1 MQCKARSRRNQ
12 ARCRNHA
19 LKGLEVC
26 RMHGGKT
33 PRGPASVH
41 WKTGRWSKFLPSRLL
56 AHYRA
61 ARLDPELLSLRE
73 EVAVVDARIIDILRR
88 VDTGESGA
96 LWRDVHAAMTLFEQR
111 QARHDV
117 KGMTEAFTRL
127 QHLISRG
134 VADDAAWGEIGT
146 LIDQRR
152 KLVES
157 EQRRVTLAAEVLTRE
172 QALAFM
178 GQIVDIVTRHVRDKQ
193 VLHAMLLDMQALGH
207 ASNGHQEQE

>member
-1 MQCKARSRRNQ
+1 
-12 ARCRNHA
+12 
-19 LKGLEVC
+19 
-26 RMHGGKT
+26 MHGGKT

-56 AHYRA
+56 THYRA
-61 ARLDPELLSLRE
+61 AGLDPELLSLRE
-73 EVAVVDARIIDILRR
+73 EVALVDARIMDLLTR

-96 LWRDVHAAMTLFEQR
+96 LWRDVHAAMTRFEQR

-134 VADDAAWGEIGT
+134 VADDATWEEIGT
-146 LIDQRR
+146 LMDQRR

-157 EQRRVTLAAEVLTRE
+157 EQRRLTMAAEVLTRE

-178 GQIVDIVTRHVRDKQ
+178 GQIVDVVTHHVQDKQ
-193 VLHAMLLDMQALGH
+193 ILQAMLLDLQGLGH
-207 ASNGHQEQE
+207 ASNGHHDQE